1 MAKTKPAHVPTYLSK
16 DFGSFRADLL
26 QYAKTFFPDKIKD
39 FSEASVGGM
48 FLDFAAFVGDNNSF
62 YIDHQFG
69 ELFPETAVEPKNIE
83 RHIRDSGIKI
93 TGASPAVVNVDV
105 YVEVPAA
112 TVNGKLI
119 PKAASLPVIMQGT
132 IFQASNGTNFNLI
145 EDLNFA
151 ETDEE
156 SQLTATV
163 IVGDVD
169 TSGNP
174 TSFIMM
180 KTGECVSGVTAT
192 QTFRIG
198 SDFTPFRKLT
208 LAQENVTEIV
218 SVTDTDGNEYYE
230 VESLTQDVVFRG
242 MLNRGTDNVLVKEAL
257 ELVPAP
263 FRYVRTTS
271 VETRLTTIQFGS
283 GKADTLDDDII
294 PDPSELAIPLYGK
307 RQFSRFSIDPNN
319 LLSTR
324 TLGISPVN
332 TTITVEYRY
341 GGGLSHNVGSQ
352 TIKTVKTLLMKFP
365 GLPSSSEA
373 AAIRASVSVINESIA
388 AGGESAPTLE
398 ELRAQIPSARNMQ
411 ARIVSKED
419 LLARVYTMPSNF
431 GRVFRAGIRSNPNNP
446 LAAQLFI
453 ISRNSKSELI
463 TSPDA
468 LKKNLIVYLNQY
480 RLISDAIDILDARV
494 INLGL
499 DFQIVTN
506 INSNANIVIQAV
518 ITRLKKYFDRKNF
531 QIDQPI
537 IIDDVRDVIYR
548 TPGVVTVADM
558 KFKNFVNV
566 VSERTYSDSIFDV
579 AANTSKGLLT
589 GPPGSIFEIKYP
601 NYDIVG
607 SAI

>member
-579 AANTSKGLLT
+579 VANTSKGLLT

>member
-208 LAQENVTEIV
+208 LAQENVTEII

-579 AANTSKGLLT
+579 VANTSKGLLT